1 MQGHRKSA
9 EEEQEEDLWPC
20 RTFKAREWGHA
31 LQLND
36 GSHEVGVKKL
46 IRTLKDGRTL
56 TEQPLRL
63 TALQALTPA
72 ALVGHR
78 GALAAQAA
86 AVLDRSKAV
95 RECALDALWD
105 AAGQQRP
112 EEGGAVHATLSA
124 VLPPPDARYKAESR
138 RATADAVRRLAPR
151 GDQALL
157 SVVRGWLED
166 EDADVRAA
174 ASQATGLLSNS
185 VDDVR
190 LLAPLL
196 KDKNWR
202 VAAASI
208 DALEQISGG
217 DGLRHRCKPK
227 KGSKEP
233 SSRRVSGASRSSSKR
248 GVMSMSKS
256 TPALA
261 VPVSEDGS
269 RPSTANNLQ
278 IPTPTESGDGSPG
291 GRRRLSGARAGGRNS
306 TRRSST
312 ADPILPEPE
321 DDWDPPD
328 PDGMPRPSATMLAA
342 SRALAEPCEEG
353 LCLRG
358 LPRADAVGAL
368 RRVAPWGDV
377 GALKGVAARLRDT
390 DHEVRREAVAAVIDL
405 APGDKSQALQ
415 FCTDG
420 LEELDW
426 RARAA
431 AVDAMVAV
439 AKPQGDEEAM
449 RLAASMLAGPEWGQR
464 RGAAAALTSLVAP
477 REGDEHRDVMRKLDL
492 ALEAISPH
500 LHNPHWSVR
509 RKALVAVS
517 SVCEVAGGHKKSLR
531 RVKDMANDKDEQV
544 RLALAA
550 GLPRIAPVRSK
561 EAVMVALELA
571 SNDVDE
577 EVRVMALQA
586 VAELCTEGR
595 SRTRKA
601 IRQTAR
607 LFADDSEQVR
617 QQASQVISTIGF
629 NRRTAID
636 SLTDMMKSSDD
647 QARILAAETFQSV
660 IGDRQDRG
668 EKRTLRLMRHN
679 SDTGVREAAS
689 LAMALSSTGP
699 ASTSANQ
706 DPQVV
711 LAASAMAMKWRRN
724 RFSGVRGNMLSPEER
739 LANYAAR
746 GEDPSKD
753 EEWEELFGPNSRMGK
768 KAPPGAK
775 RGMKK
780 PKKKRK
786 GSKNSSSVASRAG
799 EESSQASVTSGSG
812 GEESDDGASVTSK
825 QSDASRSSRMS
836 KSSKSTNQ
844 SSVVSSKY
852 KGKSNAQIRRMQEEE
867 EKERR
872 EQNKEKYQRYK
883 ELAAIMESSD
893 EEELSESGTEE
904 DSDEEDLLAS
914 LLRDA
919 A

>member
-1 MQGHRKSA
+1 
-9 EEEQEEDLWPC
+9 
-20 RTFKAREWGHA
+20 
-31 LQLND
+31 
-36 GSHEVGVKKL
+36 
-46 IRTLKDGRTL
+46 
-56 TEQPLRL
+56 
-63 TALQALTPA
+63 
-72 ALVGHR
+72 
-78 GALAAQAA
+78 
-86 AVLDRSKAV
+86 
-95 RECALDALWD
+95 
-105 AAGQQRP
+105 
-112 EEGGAVHATLSA
+112 
-124 VLPPPDARYKAESR
+124 
-138 RATADAVRRLAPR
+138 
-151 GDQALL
+151 
-157 SVVRGWLED
+157 
-166 EDADVRAA
+166 
-174 ASQATGLLSNS
+174 
-185 VDDVR
+185 
-190 LLAPLL
+190 
-196 KDKNWR
+196 
-202 VAAASI
+202 
-208 DALEQISGG
+208 
-217 DGLRHRCKPK
+217 
-227 KGSKEP
+227 
-233 SSRRVSGASRSSSKR
+233 
-248 GVMSMSKS
+248 
-256 TPALA
+256 
-261 VPVSEDGS
+261 
-269 RPSTANNLQ
+269 
-278 IPTPTESGDGSPG
+278 
-291 GRRRLSGARAGGRNS
+291 
-306 TRRSST
+306 
-312 ADPILPEPE
+312 
-321 DDWDPPD
+321 
-328 PDGMPRPSATMLAA
+328 
-342 SRALAEPCEEG
+342 
-353 LCLRG
+353 
-358 LPRADAVGAL
+358 
-368 RRVAPWGDV
+368 
-377 GALKGVAARLRDT
+377 
-390 DHEVRREAVAAVIDL
+390 
-405 APGDKSQALQ
+405 
-415 FCTDG
+415 
-420 LEELDW
+420 
-426 RARAA
+426 
-431 AVDAMVAV
+431 
-439 AKPQGDEEAM
+439 
-449 RLAASMLAGPEWGQR
+449 
-464 RGAAAALTSLVAP
+464 
-477 REGDEHRDVMRKLDL
+477 
-492 ALEAISPH
+492 
-500 LHNPHWSVR
+500 
-509 RKALVAVS
+509 
-517 SVCEVAGGHKKSLR
+517 
-531 RVKDMANDKDEQV
+531 MANDKDEQV

-595 SRTRKA
+595 SRTCKA

-617 QQASQVISTIGF
+617 QQASRVISAIGF

-636 SLTDMMKSSDD
+636 SLTDVMKSSDN
-647 QARILAAETFQSV
+647 QARVLAAETFQSV

-699 ASTSANQ
+699 SSTSANQ

-724 RFSGVRGNMLSPEER
+724 RFSGIRGNMLSPEER

-753 EEWEELFGPNSRMGK
+753 QEWEELFGPNSRMGK

-780 PKKKRK
+780 PKKKRR
-786 GSKNSSSVASRAG
+786 GSKNSSSVATG